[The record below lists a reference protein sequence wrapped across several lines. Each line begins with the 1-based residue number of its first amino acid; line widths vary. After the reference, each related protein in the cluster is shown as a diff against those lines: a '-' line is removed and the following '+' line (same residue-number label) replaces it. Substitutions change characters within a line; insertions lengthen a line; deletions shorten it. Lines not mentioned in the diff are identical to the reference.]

1 MTYTQHRDTQETL
14 QVIENI
20 DNDSTE
26 PLSAEE
32 IAKKFGFED
41 DFYSGTVTAW
51 QRLKPKVWSLFDE
64 PWSSQGARVSF
75 WQFWIVFGCLNYFQ
89 HVLN

>member
-14 QVIENI
+14 AVIETI
-20 DNDSTE
+20 DNDNTE
-26 PLSAEE
+26 QLSAEE

-41 DFYSGTVTAW
+41 AFYSGTINRW

-64 PWSSQGARVSF
+64 PWSSRYARVRSAKYC
-75 WQFWIVFGCLNYFQ
+75 VNKYSRGCS
-89 HVLN
+89 